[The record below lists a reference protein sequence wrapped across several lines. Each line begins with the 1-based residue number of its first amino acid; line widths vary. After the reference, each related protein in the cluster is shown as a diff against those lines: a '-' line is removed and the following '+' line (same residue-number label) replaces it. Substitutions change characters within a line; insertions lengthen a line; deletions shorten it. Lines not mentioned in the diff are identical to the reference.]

1 MEDTTTTTMM
11 DKKVTSFPLFSH
23 LRNEIDDEQ
32 PATSLSVVQRT
43 ELVEKIKELNEQGC
57 SLVYALIRYYQIY
70 ELQENAI
77 DTPFGMKKI
86 KTGYRFC
93 IEDLPPLLQNLITR
107 FVDIHLQSQKEHL
120 S

>member
-1 MEDTTTTTMM
+1 MEDTTMTTM
-11 DKKVTSFPLFSH
+11 DKKMTSFPLFSH
-23 LRNEIDDEQ
+23 LRNEIDGNDAME
-32 PATSLSVVQRT
+32 LSVAQRT
-43 ELVEKIKELNEQGC
+43 ELIEKIKELNEQGC
-57 SLVYALIRYYQIY
+57 SLIYALIRYYQIY

-107 FVDIHLQSQKEHL
+107 FVDIHLQSQKERL